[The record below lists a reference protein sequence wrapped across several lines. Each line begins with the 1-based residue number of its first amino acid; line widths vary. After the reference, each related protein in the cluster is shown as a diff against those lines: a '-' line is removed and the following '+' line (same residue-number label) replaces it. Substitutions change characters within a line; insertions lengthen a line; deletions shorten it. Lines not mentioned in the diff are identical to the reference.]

1 MSTNV
6 LNCRSKGEAEAEED
20 TAGLEPKDCHQTRQD
35 IVVMCDEQNK
45 LPQPAMSILSPGPV
59 GRGHPGTPPE
69 KPGPNRTA
77 GLCWGRGRSRA
88 VTPMSN
94 SSC

>member
-6 LNCRSKGEAEAEED
+6 LNCRSKVEAEED
-20 TAGLEPKDCHQTRQD
+20 TAGLEPKDRYQILQD

-45 LPQPAMSILSPGPV
+45 LPKPAMSILPPGPV
-59 GRGHPGTPPE
+59 GRGDLGTHPEG
-69 KPGPNRTA
+69 PGLNHTT
-77 GLCWGRGRSRA
+77 GLCWGRRRSLV

-94 SSC
+94 SSI